1 MGAGFSNLER
11 DLEKYGVRADV
22 TELDIRF
29 DDPDVFQKSTARAK
43 VAADA
48 LHLTEAVGSGSFD
61 LVFSG
66 WAVGAMAYDEQVEAL
81 IQIYNVLKNGGEAY
95 VYPGTT
101 YPAEMVVMERIER
114 AGGRVKL
121 ESIRPTS
128 VDRRLERMAP
138 EYMQEDIRM
147 ILEPGNY
154 TLKMRKI
161 K

>member
-1 MGAGFSNLER
+1 MEYE
-11 DLEKYGVRADV
+11 EK
-22 TELDIRF
+22 
-29 DDPDVFQKSTARAK
+29 
-43 VAADA
+43 
-48 LHLTEAVGSGSFD
+48 
-61 LVFSG
+61 
-66 WAVGAMAYDEQVEAL
+66 VEAL